1 MGLDHRYGRCLGL
14 SSNDIIVSLDIGTSK
29 VRVIIGEVNNGSI
42 NIIGVG
48 SADSEGIRKG
58 SIVDIDQTVQSIR
71 KAVEHA
77 ERMVGIEISEV
88 YVGIAGNHIGLQS
101 SHGVV
106 AVSNEDREI
115 GNVDIDRVLQ
125 AARVIAVPP
134 EREIIGV
141 IPKQFIVDGLEGI
154 FDPRGMIG
162 VRLEVDATIITGSR
176 TAVHNLLKCVDKAG
190 LKAADLVLMSLAAG
204 EMALSKDEKSM
215 GTVLVDIGAG
225 STTIAVYDQGN
236 MVATSTLPIGGEY
249 ITNDISIGLRTQTD
263 VAERL
268 KLKYGCALI
277 QDAAADQTFKVH
289 RIGSNSEKEYNQV
302 DLANIIEPRVQE
314 IFQLI
319 RQEVARLGVK
329 ELAGGYVLTGGTVSM
344 PGVAV
349 LAQNEL
355 RTSVRIAVPDFIGVR
370 DPSYTSGVGII
381 HYVMKYMRG
390 VKSSSSRKAVS
401 KKAGKPDEPGLFA
414 KLRNWLSEFVN

>member
-1 MGLDHRYGRCLGL
+1 M

-29 VRVIIGEVNNGSI
+29 VRAIIGEVNNGSI

-71 KAVEHA
+71 KAVDHA

-88 YVGIAGNHIGLQS
+88 YVGISGNHIDLQS

-115 GNVDIDRVLQ
+115 GSVDIERVLQ
-125 AARVIAVPP
+125 ASRVIAIPP

-162 VRLEVDATIITGSR
+162 VRLEVDATIITGSK
-176 TAVHNLLKCVDKAG
+176 TAVHNLLKCVEKAG

-204 EMALSKDEKSM
+204 ELSLSKDEKTM

-225 STTIAVYDQGN
+225 STTIAIYDQGN
-236 MVATSTLPIGGEY
+236 LTATTSLPIGGEY
-249 ITNDISIGLRTQTD
+249 ITNDISIGLRTQTEI
-263 VAERL
+263 AEKL
-268 KLKYGCALI
+268 KLKFGCALI

-302 DLANIIEPRVQE
+302 DLAHIIEPRVQE

-319 RQEVARLGVK
+319 RQEVIRLGFK
-329 ELAGGYVLTGGTVSM
+329 EAAGGYVLTGGTVSM
-344 PGVAV
+344 PGVAQV
-349 LAQNEL
+349 AAAEL
-355 RTSVRIAVPDFIGVR
+355 KTSVRIASPDFIGVR

-390 VKSSSSRKAVS
+390 VKSGNP
-401 KKAGKPDEPGLFA
+401 KKASGKKSGADQPGLFA

>member
-1 MGLDHRYGRCLGL
+1 L

-71 KAVEHA
+71 KAVDHA

-88 YVGIAGNHIGLQS
+88 YVGIAGNHIALQS

-162 VRLEVDATIITGSR
+162 VRLEVDATIITGSK

-190 LKAADLVLMSLAAG
+190 LKAADLVLMSLASG

-263 VAERL
+263 VAEKL

-319 RQEVARLGVK
+319 RQEVSRLGVK
-329 ELAGGYVLTGGTVSM
+329 ELAGGYVLTGGTVTM
-344 PGVAV
+344 PGVAA
-349 LAQNEL
+349 LAQSEL

-390 VKSSSSRKAVS
+390 VKSSSSRKTAS
-401 KKAGKPDEPGLFA
+401 KKAGRPDEPGLFA